1 MFVNRTKCTK
11 GQMLI
16 VFVILVE
23 LLNMFVQLFCR
34 NNVVNLS
41 YQCYVKL
48 MDDLADVACAPA
60 RGERDASRIS
70 AAA

>member
-1 MFVNRTKCTK
+1 
-11 GQMLI
+11 
-16 VFVILVE
+16 
-23 LLNMFVQLFCR
+23 MFVQLFCR

-48 MDDLADVACAPA
+48 MDELAHVTSAPA
-60 RGERDASRIS
+60 RGERDASRIL

>member
-1 MFVNRTKCTK
+1 
-11 GQMLI
+11 
-16 VFVILVE
+16 
-23 LLNMFVQLFCR
+23 MFVQLFCR

-41 YQCYVKL
+41 YQYYVKL
-48 MDDLADVACAPA
+48 MDDLAEVACAPA